1 MESMSYKS
9 MEGPKVLEKF
19 SVSTNIS
26 SLVKRTLM
34 CLVAQLCLTLCDPM
48 DCGPPGS
55 SVHGIL
61 RAGILEWVAI
71 LFSRGSSRSR
81 DRTHISCSSCITGG
95 FFTTEPPGF
104 PKTPLPVLGP
114 PTPLVYVTSLPPGS
128 SLWQSQ
134 FPLPFSPLSCLRSS
148 RLPLKPMWIP

>member
-1 MESMSYKS
+1 MSYKS

-61 RAGILEWVAI
+61 QARTLEWVAI
-71 LFSRGSSRSR
+71 
-81 DRTHISCSSCITGG
+81 
-95 FFTTEPPGF
+95 
-104 PKTPLPVLGP
+104 
-114 PTPLVYVTSLPPGS
+114 
-128 SLWQSQ
+128 
-134 FPLPFSPLSCLRSS
+134 PFSKGQKYKMKGGCGITTLHNQNSTANKQVDKLLICKLLFIKRVT
-148 RLPLKPMWIP
+148 